1 MLADNSYLIDINKP
15 LELERFGAYMLTY
28 RWGKHTHKTLDKK
41 KRKGPLRGTKNK
53 LFPQI

>member
-1 MLADNSYLIDINKP
+1 MLADKSYLIDIITP